1 MHNVLA
7 MILGGG
13 RGTRLHPLT
22 KERSKPAV
30 PLAGKY
36 RLIDIPISNCL
47 NSGID
52 RIFVLTQFLAQS
64 LNQHISSSFRFDPFH
79 RQGFISV
86 LSAEQTDG
94 SQQDDW
100 YQGTAD
106 AIRKTLRHAESFAF
120 DEFLILSGDH
130 LYRMDYRAMIEE
142 HRERNADIT
151 VAALEVERDKV
162 PELGVM
168 EINDRG
174 SIERFVEKPQDATVI
189 DSLEIGPRYFEF
201 RNEPVQ
207 KGLYLANMGVYV
219 FNRETLAD
227 LLATTHDQDFGKEIL
242 PHAIDRKLKVCAHK
256 YNDYWEDIG
265 TIRAFFDAN
274 LALTDAVP
282 QFNFFDDDDKIYTH
296 GRFLPPSKING
307 ASFSRA
313 LLAEGCILD
322 HSDIFH
328 SVIGIR
334 AIIGESSRLESVI
347 VMGNDDYPSAE
358 QQSSFRAQ
366 NIPEIGIGKHCYIR
380 QAIIDK
386 NVHIGDNCKLIGG
399 DKEDKTGK
407 GWTLRDGIL
416 CIHKNAVI
424 PDNTQLIFG

>member
-13 RGTRLHPLT
+13 RGSRLFPLT

-36 RLIDIPISNCL
+36 RLIDIPISNCI

-64 LNQHISSSFRFDPFH
+64 LNQHISTAYRFDPF
-79 RQGFISV
+79 RREGFVNI
-86 LSAEQTDG
+86 LAAEQTDMKD
-94 SQQDDW
+94 QNDW

-106 AIRKTLRHAESFAF
+106 AIRKTLRHAETMRF

-130 LYRMDYRAMIEE
+130 LYRMDYSQMVEE
-142 HRERNADIT
+142 HRERGADVT
-151 VAALEVERDKV
+151 VAALEVSRDIV
-162 PELGVM
+162 PGLGVM
-168 EINDRG
+168 DIDLNG
-174 SIERFVEKPQDATVI
+174 QIERFVEKPTEDKVI
-189 DSLEIGPRYFEF
+189 DSIEIQPKYFEL
-201 RNEPVQ
+201 RNEPVRQ
-207 KGLYLANMGVYV
+207 GLFLANMGVYV
-219 FNRETLAD
+219 FNREVLHD
-227 LLATTHDQDFGKEIL
+227 LLSATEDEDFGKEIL
-242 PHAIDRKLKVCAHK
+242 PHAIQQGMKVYAHQ
-256 YNDYWEDIG
+256 YNEYWEDIG

-274 LALTDAVP
+274 LALTDP
-282 QFNFFDDDDKIYTH
+282 IPKFNFFDDVDRIYTH

-313 LLAEGCILD
+313 LLSDGCIAD
-322 HSDIFH
+322 HCDIFH

-334 AIIGESSRLESVI
+334 SVIGMSSRLEHVI
-347 VMGNDDYPSAE
+347 VMGQDYYPTKE
-358 QQSSFRAQ
+358 ERDSFDTKK
-366 NIPEIGIGKHCYIR
+366 IPQMGIGKHCYVR

-386 NVHIGDNCKLIGG
+386 NAHVGDGCKLVGG
-399 DKEDKTGK
+399 DKEDQYGD

-416 CIHKNAVI
+416 CIHKGAVLE
-424 PDNTQLIFG
+424 PGTELIFG